1 MKETLELLVDAM
13 TMKNHD
19 HTTIEVYEN
28 GELVHSDTDN
38 TGWAQVSY

>member
-1 MKETLELLVDAM
+1 MEKNLELLVDAM

-28 GELVHSDTDN
+28 GELVYSDTHN
-38 TGWAQVSY
+38 MGWAQVSY